1 MIKKGRRHA
10 NNTALKPELE
20 SLANRDAIIVIE
32 IKGTRNMIEKELVKR
47 ISTKLI
53 VDKENFMRSFRWN
66 LGKFIETPE
75 ITIKQLSEESG
86 ISYATLNSVL
96 YGNSSDV
103 KLSTAIS
110 LSKALGI
117 SIDELV
123 GAGTMEDKMMESVK
137 ICRAL
142 PEHSLYLV
150 RYLIRHQG
158 KIYSELGYKQ
168 KYISVVKPQLIN
180 GIIATTN
187 AVEPMCVDNLP
198 EDVKSKAY
206 IGIQIPCDYYMPF
219 YLPGEIL
226 LLAADREEQGG
237 ERCVVTSNGG
247 IYIVVKIH
255 VFENGKIVW
264 KYVPLMSPE
273 SILPDGIIDEK
284 IGYVVG
290 FLDVN
295 GVWGIR

>member
-1 MIKKGRRHA
+1 
-10 NNTALKPELE
+10 
-20 SLANRDAIIVIE
+20 
-32 IKGTRNMIEKELVKR
+32 MIEKELVKR

-86 ISYATLNSVL
+86 IPYATLNSVL

-168 KYISVVKPQLIN
+168 KYISVIKPQLIN

-226 LLAADREEQGG
+226 LLAADREEQVG

>member
-1 MIKKGRRHA
+1 M
-10 NNTALKPELE
+10 
-20 SLANRDAIIVIE
+20 
-32 IKGTRNMIEKELVKR
+32 
-47 ISTKLI
+47 
-53 VDKENFMRSFRWN
+53 
-66 LGKFIETPE
+66 
-75 ITIKQLSEESG
+75 
-86 ISYATLNSVL
+86 
-96 YGNSSDV
+96 
-103 KLSTAIS
+103 
-110 LSKALGI
+110 SKALGI

-168 KYISVVKPQLIN
+168 KYISVIKPQLIN